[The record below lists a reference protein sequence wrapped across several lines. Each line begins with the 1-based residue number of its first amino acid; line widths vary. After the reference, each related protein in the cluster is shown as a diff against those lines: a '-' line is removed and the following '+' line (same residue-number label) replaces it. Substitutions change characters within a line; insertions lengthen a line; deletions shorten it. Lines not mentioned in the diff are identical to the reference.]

1 MERETTL
8 QRRRLVYIV
17 LNKFND
23 VRPSV
28 HTQIVPTGRPAKEE
42 EVEILVLDLVPI

>member
-8 QRRRLVYIV
+8 QRRKRVYII

-28 HTQIVPTGRPAKEE
+28 PTGRPAKEE
-42 EVEILVLDLVPI
+42 EEEILLLDLVMR